1 MYSVS
6 GLRRELR
13 SFEQMLTT
21 SKVILN
27 KLGLRTVAED
37 LIKECLFSILG
48 KSPNKTHFKLSEYAN
63 WLKLTQLRQL
73 IQHKI
78 SKFFYLQH
86 VKGRNQ
92 LETRGVSKMTND
104 WNMLGNVV
112 INVLLSFNFATI
124 LYKIYFRFR
133 FPTADWIG
141 NSLPNRQCAA
151 NISIV

>member
-63 WLKLTQLRQL
+63 
-73 IQHKI
+73 
-78 SKFFYLQH
+78 
-86 VKGRNQ
+86 
-92 LETRGVSKMTND
+92 
-104 WNMLGNVV
+104 
-112 INVLLSFNFATI
+112 
-124 LYKIYFRFR
+124 
-133 FPTADWIG
+133 
-141 NSLPNRQCAA
+141 
-151 NISIV
+151 